1 MSISIREDNFFEI
14 NPSHQTNAHSTR
26 SRTMNFEP
34 LCRKIDYFFKNYQLL
49 RQACT
54 HKSFVNEQSLGGNED
69 NERLEFLGDA
79 VLDLLISDLL
89 MDHFPD
95 LSEGGLTKLRAS
107 LVSETGLSKIAHS
120 IDLGAYLL
128 LGRGEELTG
137 GRQKKSILSS
147 SLEAVIAA
155 IYTDTRQEG
164 LLPVQK
170 VVHKLF
176 KKEIPRTVDSY
187 LLHDDKTDLQEFV
200 QKNFKATVV
209 YNLLNTFGPEH
220 QKEFEVVATIDEKE
234 LGRGRGSSKKQAEQR
249 AAREA
254 LFALTEDEDFF
265 TSEEIEE

>member
-14 NPSHQTNAHSTR
+14 NPSHRANAHSTR

-147 SLEAVIAA
+147 SLEALIAA